1 VNEWSTVFLGII
13 AVATLATAIIQIV
26 VLVAAGMLT
35 RRLGRLADQVERE
48 LSPLL
53 TSLNAIGQDAARAAA
68 LATAQVERVDRL
80 FADTAQRLDRT
91 LGVIQNAI
99 SAPAREGAA
108 LMVGLRATIDALR
121 SSIGE
126 ASRRSRARTRASEDE
141 DALFI

>member
-1 VNEWSTVFLGII
+1 MSGWSEVFLGII
-13 AVATLATAIIQIV
+13 AVATLATAVIQIA
-26 VLVAAGMLT
+26 VLVAAGLLT

-53 TSLNAIGQDAARAAA
+53 SSLNAIGKDAARAAS
-68 LATAQVERVDRL
+68 LATAQVERVDQL
-80 FADTAQRLDRT
+80 FGDVAQRLDTT

-108 LMVGLRATIDALR
+108 LMVGLRAAVDALR
-121 SSIGE
+121 RSI
-126 ASRRSRARTRASEDE
+126 ANRPSRTRTSDEE

>member
-1 VNEWSTVFLGII
+1 VNGWSTVFLGVI

-35 RRLGRLADQVERE
+35 RRIGRLADQVERE

-80 FADTAQRLDRT
+80 FDDTAQRLDKT
-91 LGVIQNAI
+91 VAIIQNAI

-108 LMVGLRATIDALR
+108 LMVGLRATLDALR
-121 SSIGE
+121 RSVAESG
-126 ASRRSRARTRASEDE
+126 RRSRPRASEDE

>member
-1 VNEWSTVFLGII
+1 VSGWSEVFLGII
-13 AVATLATAIIQIV
+13 AVATLATAVVQIA

-53 TSLNAIGQDAARAAA
+53 ASVNAIGKDAARAAT
-68 LATAQVERVDRL
+68 LATAQVERVDQL
-80 FADTAQRLDRT
+80 FGDVAQRLDAT

-108 LMVGLRATIDALR
+108 LMVGLRAAVDALR
-121 SSIGE
+121 RSI
-126 ASRRSRARTRASEDE
+126 ANRPSRTRTSDEE

>member
-1 VNEWSTVFLGII
+1 VSGWSEVFLGII
-13 AVATLATAIIQIV
+13 AVATLATAVVQIA

-53 TSLNAIGQDAARAAA
+53 TSLNAIGKDAARAAT
-68 LATAQVERVDRL
+68 LATAQVERVDQL
-80 FADTAQRLDRT
+80 FGDVAQRLDAT

-99 SAPAREGAA
+99 TAPAREGAA
-108 LMVGLRATIDALR
+108 LMVGLRAAVDALR
-121 SSIGE
+121 RSI
-126 ASRRSRARTRASEDE
+126 ASRPSRTRTSDEE